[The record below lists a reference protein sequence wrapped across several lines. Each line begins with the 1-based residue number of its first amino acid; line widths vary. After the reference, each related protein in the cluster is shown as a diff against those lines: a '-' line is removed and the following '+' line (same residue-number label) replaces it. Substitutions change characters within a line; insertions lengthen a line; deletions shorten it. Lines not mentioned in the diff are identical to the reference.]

1 MAYTRHQIFETNQTD
16 TVKKW
21 KELEK
26 LLNDISNNVIVFKS
40 SISSKQIV
48 INHNCMLTDRPNNAN
63 TNLLNAVIDRTFHH
77 HNSHYHQYS

>member
-1 MAYTRHQIFETNQTD
+1 MAYTRHQTFETNQTD
-16 TVKKW
+16 TVKW

-48 INHNCMLTDRPNNAN
+48 INHNCMLTDRPNNTN
-63 TNLLNAVIDRTFHH
+63 TNVLNAVIDRRFHH